1 MTHMVN
7 VVMTAEKELKAD
19 VVEGTVKIGFCDSRY
34 CTMEDKIID
43 FLSRIIFQQ
52 AVMRSLINNYH

>member
-1 MTHMVN
+1 MVN

-43 FLSRIIFQQ
+43 SFVS
-52 AVMRSLINNYH
+52 YHFPASSHEKSY